1 MNNSLKIFTL
11 IFIFMI
17 SCNSKNE
24 LHQVTVDTNTKNN
37 EAVFNKTKVN
47 ISENDSIENE
57 VKSNKKIIV
66 LQCSNGYGQNDF
78 NRTIESEISKK
89 EGFTIVPF
97 PNRKLLGVTF
107 QGVFDKKYCIP
118 IIEKIDVDYIIMTR
132 FLGNLREG
140 IEIIEEAEEDVIW
153 GYEIKILNIKSMNQ
167 KISISKDNLEEY
179 QDITTDIERKGKNLL
194 NDIENLK

>member
-1 MNNSLKIFTL
+1 MNESLKIFTL
-11 IFIFMI
+11 ILIFMI

-24 LHQVTVDTNTKNN
+24 LHQIAVDTDTKNN
-37 EAVFNKTKVN
+37 EADFNKAKVN

-107 QGVFDKKYCIP
+107 QGVYDKKYCIP
-118 IIEKIDVDYIIMTR
+118 IIEKLDVDYIIMTR
-132 FLGNLREG
+132 FLGNIEEA
-140 IEIIEEAEEDVIW
+140 IEIIDENFIW
-153 GYEIKILNIKSMNQ
+153 GYEVKILNVKSMNQ

-179 QDITTDIERKGKNLL
+179 QDIIADIERNGKNLL

>member
-1 MNNSLKIFTL
+1 MH
-11 IFIFMI
+11 

-24 LHQVTVDTNTKNN
+24 GQQKGT
-37 EAVFNKTKVN
+37 
-47 ISENDSIENE
+47 IQSEIQQKEIDSNRLNSIEKDLIENE

-107 QGVFDKKYCIP
+107 QGVYDKKYCIP

-132 FLGNLREG
+132 FLGNLKEG
-140 IEIIEEAEEDVIW
+140 IEILAETEEEVIW
-153 GYEIKILNIKSMNQ
+153 GYEIKILNVKSMNQ

-179 QDITTDIERKGKNLL
+179 QDIIADIERNGKNLL

>member
-1 MNNSLKIFTL
+1 
-11 IFIFMI
+11 MI

-167 KISISKDNLEEY
+167 KIPISKDNLEEY